1 MQEKNKDLIAIH
13 FSVLLFGVS
22 GIFGKLLD
30 LHPIVIVLGR
40 VFFASLFLFFLLF
53 YLKLKIKLHRKKDY
67 FFLAF
72 LGIILA
78 FHWIAFFQAIQL
90 STVAIGLI
98 TFSTFPVFTT
108 FLEPLFFKEKIKP
121 FNIILAIITF
131 GGVAIIIPD
140 FEFSHHFTQGALWG
154 IASGFSFSIL
164 AILNRKYVQNYSSFV
179 IAFYQ
184 DFWAMIVLLPFLFF
198 LQPVFQIRD
207 ILLLLLLGI
216 VFTAIA
222 HSLFI
227 KALSSLKAQTASIIA
242 SLEPVYGIVFAIIL
256 INEIPSLRTLAGGLI
271 ILGAAFYATI
281 YSKKK
286 ILNHKE

>member
-30 LHPIVIVLGR
+30 LHPIIIVLGR

-67 FFLAF
+67 LFLAF

-271 ILGAAFYATI
+271 ILGAAFYSTI
-281 YSKKK
+281 YSKAEPSNAKG
-286 ILNHKE
+286 